1 MDPHSALHEAGG
13 PRDFPPEQR
22 FSFLSLPSILFPSL
36 PFHFLSFSFLTY
48 LTFPFLPFLPFIPV
62 FSILHS
68 CLSAF
73 LTLDDDIWAKQAK
86 QHENPNVSKA
96 KLPMVHVTN
105 MKKNFAPR
113 KKKGRLRWYL
123 VTKHFTMQTHMVP
136 HGHST
141 KGWLFPRRDDLT
153 QRPSTMEYHP
163 VPGRSRQGSHCA
175 STDCDVPLVSRQLSW
190 HPTCET
196 NLVWLSSPQVWFTIF
211 HPCSVDGW

>member
-1 MDPHSALHEAGG
+1 MVFFVGTQFKLTSAMDPHSALHEAGG

-96 KLPMVHVTN
+96 KLPLVHVTN
-105 MKKNFAPR
+105 MKKNFAHTT
-113 KKKGRLRWYL
+113 KKERSSK
-123 VTKHFTMQTHMVP
+123 VTSCDQAFHIISQCKPTWCRMGTAQ
-136 HGHST
+136 
-141 KGWLFPRRDDLT
+141 KDDFFRGGT
-153 QRPSTMEYHP
+153 T
-163 VPGRSRQGSHCA
+163 
-175 STDCDVPLVSRQLSW
+175 
-190 HPTCET
+190 
-196 NLVWLSSPQVWFTIF
+196 
-211 HPCSVDGW
+211 